1 MLVLSYKIRGGY
13 FMTTVKLKIGE
24 LRKSMGIGQHDLADV
39 LGVSFQSVSKWE
51 TGTTMPDIALLPSI
65 AEYFNVS
72 VDELLGLKPLPKEKY
87 IPRGTDNR
95 DNWNGKTDKLY
106 KNRKYFWNDDY
117 LRFIVGNVWCIESP
131 IDIIEFRCGDGYFG
145 MELLDILPRGSTY
158 TGVDNEYFI
167 NKAKLKFKDTE
178 YDVKFI
184 VSDIY
189 SLETDKKYDM
199 AICQAGLRHM
209 NKPMEILKIMVA
221 SVKKGSI
228 VACVDVNREFE
239 NDGLYIDDINYDY
252 LCTAFD
258 FHKVWKKELE
268 CEGRDYAIGMRLPF
282 YMQQLGLH
290 NIDIRMNDK
299 VMYVSPDMEDY
310 EGKVQDFIEING
322 LDESFS
328 ISRQEEKIELFMSRG
343 LNRVEAETYIKKQ
356 SKIAEYFR
364 NKENRKSFLKVQ
376 GLLITYGRK

>member
-1 MLVLSYKIRGGY
+1 
-13 FMTTVKLKIGE
+13 MTIVKLKIAE
-24 LRKSMGIGQHDLADV
+24 LRKNKGIGQQDLADV

-51 TGTTMPDIALLPSI
+51 TGITMPDITLLPGI

-72 VDELLGLKPLPKEKY
+72 IDELLGVKPLRQQVY
-87 IPRGTDNR
+87 IPKGTDNR

-117 LRFIVGNVWCIESP
+117 LRFLVENVWHINSP
-131 IDIIEFRCGDGYFG
+131 IDLIEFRCGEGYLG
-145 MELLDILPRGSTY
+145 MKLLEILPKGSTY
-158 TGVDNEYFI
+158 AGVDNEYFI
-167 NKAKLKFKDTE
+167 SKARLNFSNTE
-178 YDVKFI
+178 FEAKFI

-189 SLETDKKYDM
+189 SLETNEKYDM

-209 NKPMEILKIMVA
+209 NKPMEVLKRMKT
-221 SVKKGSI
+221 SVKKSGL
-228 VACVDVNREFE
+228 VVCVDINREFE
-239 NDGLYIDDINYDY
+239 NDGLYIDEVGYDY

-282 YMQQLGLH
+282 YMKELGLH
-290 NIDIRMNDK
+290 DIDIRMNDR
-299 VMYVSPDMEDY
+299 VVYVDSDMQDY
-310 EGKVQDFIEING
+310 EEKVQDFIEING
-322 LDESFS
+322 WDKSFS
-328 ISRQEEKIELFMSRG
+328 ISNQEDTIELFMNRG
-343 LNRVEAETYIKKQ
+343 IDRAQADAYIKMQ

-364 NKENRKSFLKVQ
+364 DTENRKSFLKVY

>member
-1 MLVLSYKIRGGY
+1 
-13 FMTTVKLKIGE
+13 MTTVKLKIAE
-24 LRKSMGIGQHDLADV
+24 LRKDKGIGQQDLADV

-51 TGTTMPDIALLPSI
+51 TGTTMPDITLLPSI

-72 VDELLGLKPLPKEKY
+72 VDELLGLKPLRQQAY
-87 IPRGTDNR
+87 IPRNTDNR

-117 LRFIVGNVWCIESP
+117 LRFLVRNVWHVESS
-131 IDIIEFRCGDGYFG
+131 IDVIEFRCGEGYLA
-145 MELLDILPRGSTY
+145 MKLLELLPNGSTY
-158 TGVDNEYFI
+158 TGVDNEYFT
-167 NKAKLKFKDTE
+167 NKAKLNFNNTE
-178 YDVKFI
+178 FNVKFI

-189 SLETDKKYDM
+189 SIETDKKYDM
-199 AICQAGLRHM
+199 AICQAGLRHI
-209 NKPMEILKIMVA
+209 NKPMEVLKEMVT
-221 SVKKGSI
+221 SVKKDGL

-239 NDGLYIDDINYDY
+239 NDGLYFDDIGYDY

-268 CEGRDYAIGMRLPF
+268 WEGRDYAIGIRLPF

-290 NIDIRMNDK
+290 DIDIRMDDK
-299 VMYVSPDMEDY
+299 VMYVNPYMQDY
-310 EGKVQDFIEING
+310 EEKVQDFIEING
-322 LDESFS
+322 WDKPFS
-328 ISRQEEKIELFMSRG
+328 ISSRENEIELFMNRG
-343 LNRVEAETYIKKQ
+343 IDRVEAEAYIKMQ

-364 NKENRKSFLKVQ
+364 NTEKRKSFLKVQ